1 MYLFFLIFGV
11 FIEFIFK
18 KKSKKKKK
26 QANIEI
32 HTRTL
37 SVSVSGIDVLVEE
50 SVTGGV
56 SCRQPQVQENHQQ
69 GAQQREHGVEMGLF
83 WGNRSTL
90 IPIKYKRSK
99 STRK

>member
-11 FIEFIFK
+11 FIEFRNLK
-18 KKSKKKKK
+18 NK

-32 HTRTL
+32 HARTL

-56 SCRQPQVQENHQQ
+56 SCRQPQVPENHQQ
-69 GAQQREHGVEMGLF
+69 GAQQREHSVEMGLF
-83 WGNRSTL
+83 WGNRSTF
-90 IPIKYKRSK
+90 IRIKYKRSQ